1 VAEPLRV
8 LELLVSTDPGG
19 GPAHVRELAA
29 RLPRDEFEVTVAGP
43 GGGAYAGDLSIGHG
57 GFVEVPAN
65 RLSLRAL
72 LAVRRLVRDRRIGLV
87 HSHGKG
93 AGLYGRLVA
102 RRAGIPAIHTFHGI
116 HYAGYGPL
124 AALYLAMERRLAAMS
139 AAIVHVSESQAGEAG
154 PLGLCPSGRTRVIDN
169 GVDAA
174 RVRARLQPRSAAR
187 RALGLDAGDL
197 VIGTIARFDP
207 VKAVDALLT
216 AFAQVLRERPLA
228 RLALVGDGSESARL
242 RALARTLRIQDRVSF
257 AGSLPEAARLLS
269 ALDVYASASRRE
281 GLPLALLEAMACGL
295 PVVAT
300 CAPGHVDVVD
310 DGGTGVLVPPDDV
323 AALAQA
329 MGDLLD
335 DPARRAVLGDA
346 GRRRVEDR
354 FGVERMTSETAA
366 LYRAVAARFPGG
378 PSQTSGV

>member
-1 VAEPLRV
+1 VTEPLRV

-19 GPAHVRELAA
+19 GPAHVLELVA

-43 GGGAYAGDLSIGHG
+43 GGGAYAGGLSAGSA
-57 GFVEVPAN
+57 GFVDVPAN

-72 LAVRRLVRDRRIGLV
+72 LAVRRLVRDRRIELV

-102 RRAGIPAIHTFHGI
+102 RRGGIPAIHTFHGI
-116 HYAGYGPL
+116 HYARYGP
-124 AALYLAMERRLAAMS
+124 AARLYLAMERWLAAMS
-139 AAIVHVSESQAGEAG
+139 AAIVHVSESQAREAG
-154 PLGLCPSGRTRVIDN
+154 PLGLCPPGRTRVIEN
-169 GVDAA
+169 GVNAA
-174 RVRARLQPRSAAR
+174 RVRARMQPRSAAR

-197 VIGTIARFDP
+197 VVGTIARFDP
-207 VKAVDALLT
+207 VKAVDALVA
-216 AFAQVLRERPLA
+216 AFARMARERPSA

-257 AGSLPEAARLLS
+257 AGGMPEAARLLS

-300 CAPGHVDVVD
+300 RAPGHVDVVA
-310 DGGTGVLVPPDDV
+310 DGDTGVLVAQDDLP
-323 AALAQA
+323 ALARA

-335 DPARRAVLGDA
+335 DPARRAALGEA
-346 GRRRVEDR
+346 GRRRAEDR
-354 FGVERMTSETAA
+354 FGVERMASETAA
-366 LYRAVAARFPGG
+366 LYRAAAARFPGG
-378 PSQTSGV
+378 RSQTSGV